1 LENILEYYLQIMDIL
16 KISYTEILT
25 MPIKVRIALTK
36 LLKEK
41 ENLVEDSL
49 EMKKYQNLMD
59 LISKGFSSVLEMLSK
74 KSIF

>member
-1 LENILEYYLQIMDIL
+1 MDIL

>member
-1 LENILEYYLQIMDIL
+1 
-16 KISYTEILT
+16 

>member
-1 LENILEYYLQIMDIL
+1 MDIL

-74 KSIF
+74 KGIF

>member
-74 KSIF
+74 KGIF

>member
-16 KISYTEILT
+16 KISYTETLT

-74 KSIF
+74 KGIF